1 MDGFRMTDNNECHF
15 CDELAEGEMRVSGE
29 IEPVCENCFH
39 GFTGHTFKSIK
50 DEIVLKGD

>member
-1 MDGFRMTDNNECHF
+1 MTDNKECHF

-29 IEPVCENCFH
+29 IEPVCENCFQ